1 MGTDPVLSEKIWGC
15 YGDRPDATGTDPIWA
30 EQPRKIWGQTPFCR
44 NKQIR
49 VLTGVC
55 LDGGHSPC
63 WRALQRVSH
72 IRFASNGHNSSFE
85 TMLHHR
91 RGLPSFLV
99 SSCLSG
105 TDRLRGGR
113 RRRVSSRPER
123 FRAPDETDCQC
134 PVRLLPQAATASP
147 RETLGIDGSTDSP
160 HEGTSSGG
168 SPPPDSGTSG
178 RDR

>member
-1 MGTDPVLSEKIWGC
+1 MESPYVGVSVRFSSGQALEIQRPNSRGGLSPFEFK
-15 YGDRPDATGTDPIWA
+15 T
-30 EQPRKIWGQTPFCR
+30 WGQTPFCP
-44 NKQIR
+44 
-49 VLTGVC
+49 C
-55 LDGGHSPC
+55 LDGGQSPC

-72 IRFASNGHNSSFE
+72 GRFASNGHIGSFE

-113 RRRVSSRPER
+113 RRRVSSRPMR
-123 FRAPDETDCQC
+123 FRAPDGIDYRC
-134 PVRLLPQAATASP
+134 PIRPLPQAASEAP

-168 SPPPDSGTSG
+168 SPPPDP
-178 RDR
+178 